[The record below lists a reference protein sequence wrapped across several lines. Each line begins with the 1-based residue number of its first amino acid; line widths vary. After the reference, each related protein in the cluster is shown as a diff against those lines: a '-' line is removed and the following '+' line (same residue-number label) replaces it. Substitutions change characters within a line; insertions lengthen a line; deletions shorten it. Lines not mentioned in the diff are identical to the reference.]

1 MTKVSRRE
9 ACSLLLRGAGLLS
22 GLPLIG
28 CTYLGPTAPALP
40 KDCVWVQSPGVVAC
54 LHNEEVYDESGIV
67 VGSVTPQD
75 IYWLPLSYQWEN
87 VNEAMDRYLREEGIG
102 FVAPP

>member
-9 ACSLLLRGAGLLS
+9 ACSLLLRGAGLLGGAS
-22 GLPLIG
+22 LIG

-67 VGSVTPQD
+67 VGSTTPRD
-75 IYWLPLSYQWEN
+75 IEWEELN
-87 VNEAMDRYLREEGIG
+87 YDFSSLNEAWAR
-102 FVAPP
+102 FVSGSEFPP